1 MAKATAIFNMAT
13 KIDIANQ
20 ALSLLGDATTITS
33 INPPDGSTQ
42 AGNVSRWYP
51 IALRRLEEENEW
63 TFLTK
68 ATRPAMLGSDYADL
82 YGFSCGFQ
90 LPADC
95 VRVIGVYQKASDQHE
110 VPYKVAVN
118 ADTDSLM
125 ILTDEE
131 SPIIRYVAHIDKPTI
146 YPQYFVECLVTLLCI
161 YLIGPIKESNYTNQT
176 LASLEKMYAT
186 ALTRAK
192 TADAQTGRYAK
203 TEMRIPSH
211 LKARGV

>member
-33 INPPDGSTQ
+33 IDPPDGSTQ

-68 ATRPAMLGSDYADL
+68 AIRPALVGRDFAEL
-82 YGFSCGFQ
+82 HGFKNGFR
-90 LPADC
+90 LPADS
-95 VRVIGVYQKASDQHE
+95 VRIIGVYKESKDQIE
-110 VPYKVAVN
+110 VPYKVAVYEAN
-118 ADTDSLM
+118 DSLM

-131 SPIIRYVAHIDKPTI
+131 SPVVRYVAHIDKPTL
-146 YPQYFVECLVTLLCI
+146 YPQYFVECLVILLCI
-161 YLIGPIKESNYTNQT
+161 YLVGPIKESNYTNQT
-176 LASLEKMYAT
+176 LASLQKMYDD

-192 TADAQTGRYAK
+192 RADAQTGRYAR
-203 TEMRIPSH
+203 TELRIPSH
-211 LKARGV
+211 LMARGV

>member
-1 MAKATAIFNMAT
+1 MAKATAIFTMAT

-20 ALSLLGDATTITS
+20 ALSLLGDPTTITS
-33 INPPDGSTQ
+33 IDPPDGSTQ

-68 ATRPAMLGSDYADL
+68 ATRPALLGNDFADL
-82 YGFSCGFQ
+82 HGFNNGFH

-95 VRVIGVYQKASDQHE
+95 VRLIGVYEKATDQQE
-110 VPYKVAVN
+110 VPYKVVVN
-118 ADTDSLM
+118 SDSDSLM

-131 SPIIRYVAHIDKPTI
+131 SPIVRYVAHIDKPTL

-161 YLIGPIKESNYTNQT
+161 YLVGPIKESNYTNQT
-176 LASLEKMYAT
+176 LASLEKMYAN

-192 TADAQTGRYAK
+192 TADAQTGRYSK
-203 TEMRIPSH
+203 TQLRIPSH